1 MAVSTTVP
9 MGDVHNTEVEKINT
23 LLNDIDTISHQ
34 YKCEKQ
40 LSRYYTIYLMEF
52 NFLKSISCTM

>member
-9 MGDVHNTEVEKINT
+9 MGDVHNTEVEKVNT

-34 YKCEKQ
+34 YKCE
-40 LSRYYTIYLMEF
+40 SRYYTIYLMEF
-52 NFLKSISCTM
+52 NFLKSTSCTM

>member
-9 MGDVHNTEVEKINT
+9 MGDVHNSEVEKVNT

-34 YKCEKQ
+34 YECEKQ
-40 LSRYYTIYLMEF
+40 LGGYYTIYLMGF
-52 NFLKSISCTM
+52 NFLKSTSCTV